1 MKIIKNTGKRIDL
14 TLEQCQPEIKI
25 EIRSNEEIYRLLS
38 KIIITLYE
46 NGFEVSDPDLLNL
59 IN

>member
-14 TLEQCQPEIKI
+14 TLEQPEPEIKI
-25 EIRSNEEIYRLLS
+25 ELRSNEEIYRLLS